1 MKESCCSKKTKQS
14 RNKEKLTTQQLYS
27 FMEKFI
33 THLRIKAQI
42 TVYVK
47 HQGSVNYR
55 H

>member
-1 MKESCCSKKTKQS
+1 MKVVAAGRQT

-33 THLRIKAQI
+33 TQLRIKAQI

-47 HQGSVNYR
+47 HQSLVN
-55 H
+55 